1 MAYSDKEKTDIVN
14 DICRQVSEGKSTRN
28 SITES
33 GIKFSTFYV
42 WIDADVLKSKQYTR
56 ATELRAELMADEL
69 MTISDSTADDIITD
83 ERGNEIINHN
93 VIQRDKLRIDTRK
106 WLMSKMMPK
115 KYGENKSLDLTTLG
129 EKITQPPITWA
140 APEKN

>member
-14 DICRQVSEGKSTRN
+14 DICDSVSNGIATRN
-28 SITES
+28 AILKNK
-33 GIKFSTFYV
+33 IPFKTFYE
-42 WIDADVLKSKQYTR
+42 WIDADGIKSKQYTR

-69 MTISDSTADDIITD
+69 MTISDSTADDIIID

-115 KYGENKSLDLTTLG
+115 KYGENKSVDLTTLG

>member
-1 MAYSDKEKTDIVN
+1 MAYPDKEKTDIVN

-129 EKITQPPITWA
+129 EKITQPPLNFVD
-140 APEKN
+140 ED

>member
-1 MAYSDKEKTDIVN
+1 MAYSEQEKTEIVN
-14 DICRQVSEGKSTRN
+14 EICESVSNGITTRN
-28 SITES
+28 AILKNK
-33 GIKFSTFYV
+33 IPFKTFYQ
-42 WIDADVLKSKQYTR
+42 WIDDDEAKGKQYTR

-69 MTISDSTADDIITD
+69 MTIADSTADDIILD
-83 ERGNEIINHN
+83 ERGNEITNHN

-129 EKITQPPITWA
+129 EKITQPPLNFVD
-140 APEKN
+140 ED

>member
-14 DICRQVSEGKSTRN
+14 DICDSVSNGIATRN
-28 SITES
+28 AILKNK
-33 GIKFSTFYV
+33 IPFKTFYE
-42 WIDADVLKSKQYTR
+42 WIDADGIKSKQYTR

>member
-14 DICRQVSEGKSTRN
+14 DICDSVSNGIATRN
-28 SITES
+28 AILKNK
-33 GIKFSTFYV
+33 IPFKTFYE
-42 WIDADVLKSKQYTR
+42 WIDADGIKSKQYTR

-69 MTISDSTADDIITD
+69 MTISDSTADDIIID

>member
-1 MAYSDKEKTDIVN
+1 MAYSEQEKTEIVN
-14 DICRQVSEGKSTRN
+14 EICESVSNGITTRN
-28 SITES
+28 AILKNR
-33 GIKFSTFYV
+33 IPFKTFYQ
-42 WIDADVLKSKQYTR
+42 WIDDDEAKCKQYTR

-69 MTISDSTADDIITD
+69 MTIADSTADDIILD
-83 ERGNEIINHN
+83 ERGNEITNHN

-129 EKITQPPITWA
+129 EKITQPPLNFVD
-140 APEKN
+140 ED